1 MRPLERSS
9 VRGRRCPEPGEAF
22 RSLTITNLAI
32 SGGAPHVL
40 RAFLSAVNDDHVS
53 QGFHL
58 MHLGATGGE
67 DCGAGLR
74 GWLRQRFSSSVYAL
88 TRTGGP
94 EPPEG
99 SLSNLY
105 LDLPII

>member
-1 MRPLERSS
+1 M
-9 VRGRRCPEPGEAF
+9 
-22 RSLTITNLAI
+22 N
-32 SGGAPHVL
+32 
-40 RAFLSAVNDDHVS
+40 NDHLS

-67 DCGAGLR
+67 DWAPALR
-74 GWLRQRFSSSVYAL
+74 GWLRQRFSSSLYAL

-99 SLSNLY
+99 SLSNPY